1 MLIFRLFAVL
11 APIVLNGC
19 ASSPE
24 KQQESVT
31 PAASA
36 PSIKKELPKR
46 TEAKTEIDQDVLF
59 MLMSAEIAGQRGQ
72 YELAYEG
79 YIEAAKRVKDPK
91 PAERAAMIAMY
102 LKDAKKLKK
111 SLAIW
116 LKKEPQNLTARKLA
130 VLASLKDGDK
140 QKTQEHLSAML
151 DSDPAGFESAVLEL
165 ANALQDEG
173 KLPIIYDALEAL
185 SAQKPNQAIIH
196 YLQAIIAMQMK
207 DQGLAEKKVEQALKL
222 QPEWDKALAFQAQ
235 IAVMSGDFPKAVG
248 FLRNVYL
255 KYPDNQ
261 KIGKMLAQL
270 LIKTGDYDEAG
281 KVYQKLVEKDPKD
294 FESSLALALVHM
306 QLDREKEAEEILK
319 KLLDQ
324 DEWREQARFYLG
336 KLEEKR
342 DNLKKAL
349 NWYDQVREEPFS
361 FEAGIAAVNLLAR
374 DKQYDE
380 AGSRLQSMRDSFPK
394 EKTRII
400 LMQAELLNQQ
410 KHYQAAY
417 DVLTSALAEQPDS
430 RELLYTR
437 ALIAERIGKLDVLE
451 SDLKKILAQ
460 YPDNAEALNAL
471 GYTLLGF
478 PSRLTEAETYLQ
490 QALKLQPDE
499 PVILDSY
506 GWLLFKQGKAEKA
519 LEYLEQAYAK
529 QKENEIAA
537 HLAEVLWSLG
547 RKDEARKLF
556 DKAFKA
562 APEDEYLLD
571 FKQRILNGAE

>member
-1 MLIFRLFAVL
+1 ML

-173 KLPIIYDALEAL
+173 KLPIVYDALEAL

-207 DQGLAEKKVEQALKL
+207 DQGLAERKVEQALKL

-361 FEAGIAAVNLLAR
+361 FEADIAAVNLLAR

-380 AGSRLQSMRDSFPK
+380 AGSRLQTMRDSFPK

-410 KHYQAAY
+410 KHYQEAY

-478 PSRLTEAETYLQ
+478 PTRLTEAETYLQ

>member
-24 KQQESVT
+24 KQQEPLT

-36 PSIKKELPKR
+36 PSIKKELPKG

-111 SLAIW
+111 SLALW
-116 LKKEPQNLTARKLA
+116 LKKEPQNVTARKLA

-140 QKTQEHLSAML
+140 QKTLEHLAVIL
-151 DSDPAGFESAVLEL
+151 DSDPAGFESTVLEL
-165 ANALQDEG
+165 ANALQGEG
-173 KLPIIYDALEAL
+173 KLQDVYDALEAL
-185 SAQKPNQAIIH
+185 SAKRPNQAVVH
-196 YLQAIIAMQMK
+196 YLQGIIAMQMK
-207 DQGLAEKKVEQALKL
+207 NQALAEKQIGEALRL
-222 QPEWDKALAFQAQ
+222 QPEWDKALVFQAQ
-235 IAVMSGDFPKAVG
+235 IALMSGDLPKAIEV
-248 FLRNVYL
+248 LRNVHL

-270 LIKTGDYDEAG
+270 LIKSDGYDEAA
-281 KVYQKLVEKDPKD
+281 KVYQGLVEKDPKD
-294 FESSLALALVHM
+294 FESLLALALVDM
-306 QLDREKEAEEILK
+306 QLGREKEAEESLK
-319 KLLDQ
+319 KLLEQ

-342 DNLKKAL
+342 DNIKKAL

-361 FEAGIAAVNLLAR
+361 FEAGIAAVNLLAHN
-374 DKQYDE
+374 KQYDE
-380 AGSRLQSMRDSFPK
+380 AVERLQTMQDSFPK
-394 EKTRII
+394 EKLRIT
-400 LMQAELLNQQ
+400 LMKAELLNQQ
-410 KHYQAAY
+410 KHYQEAY
-417 DVLTSALAEQPDS
+417 DVLTAALVEQPDS
-430 RELLYTR
+430 KELLYTR

-478 PSRLTEAETYLQ
+478 PSRLGEAETYLQ

-519 LEYLEQAYAK
+519 LEYLERAYAK

-537 HLAEVLWSLG
+537 HIAEVLWSLG

>member
-1 MLIFRLFAVL
+1 
-11 APIVLNGC
+11 
-19 ASSPE
+19 
-24 KQQESVT
+24 
-31 PAASA
+31 
-36 PSIKKELPKR
+36 
-46 TEAKTEIDQDVLF
+46 
-59 MLMSAEIAGQRGQ
+59 
-72 YELAYEG
+72 
-79 YIEAAKRVKDPK
+79 
-91 PAERAAMIAMY
+91 
-102 LKDAKKLKK
+102 
-111 SLAIW
+111 
-116 LKKEPQNLTARKLA
+116 
-130 VLASLKDGDK
+130 
-140 QKTQEHLSAML
+140 
-151 DSDPAGFESAVLEL
+151 
-165 ANALQDEG
+165 
-173 KLPIIYDALEAL
+173 
-185 SAQKPNQAIIH
+185 
-196 YLQAIIAMQMK
+196 
-207 DQGLAEKKVEQALKL
+207 
-222 QPEWDKALAFQAQ
+222 
-235 IAVMSGDFPKAVG
+235 
-248 FLRNVYL
+248 
-255 KYPDNQ
+255 
-261 KIGKMLAQL
+261 

-380 AGSRLQSMRDSFPK
+380 AGSRLQTMRDSFPK

-410 KHYQAAY
+410 KHYQEAY

>member
-1 MLIFRLFAVL
+1 VLIFRLFAVL

-173 KLPIIYDALEAL
+173 KLPIVYDALEAL

-207 DQGLAEKKVEQALKL
+207 DQGLAERKVEQALKL

-306 QLDREKEAEEILK
+306 QLDREKDAEEILK
-319 KLLDQ
+319 RLLDQ

-380 AGSRLQSMRDSFPK
+380 AGSRLQTMRDSFPK

-410 KHYQAAY
+410 KHYQEAY

>member
-173 KLPIIYDALEAL
+173 KLPIVYDALEAL

-207 DQGLAEKKVEQALKL
+207 DQGLAERKVEQALKL

-361 FEAGIAAVNLLAR
+361 FEADIAAVNLLAR

-380 AGSRLQSMRDSFPK
+380 AGSRLQTMRDSFPK

-410 KHYQAAY
+410 KHYQEAY

-478 PSRLTEAETYLQ
+478 PTRLTEAETYLQ

>member
-1 MLIFRLFAVL
+1 VLIFRLFAVL

>member
-1 MLIFRLFAVL
+1 VLIFRLFAVL

-173 KLPIIYDALEAL
+173 KLPIVYDALETL

-207 DQGLAEKKVEQALKL
+207 DQRLAERKVEQALKL

-410 KHYQAAY
+410 KHYQEAY

>member
-173 KLPIIYDALEAL
+173 KLPIVYDALETL

-207 DQGLAEKKVEQALKL
+207 DQGLAERKVEQALKL

-380 AGSRLQSMRDSFPK
+380 AGSRLQTMRDSFPK

-410 KHYQAAY
+410 KHYQEAY

>member
-1 MLIFRLFAVL
+1 
-11 APIVLNGC
+11 
-19 ASSPE
+19 
-24 KQQESVT
+24 
-31 PAASA
+31 
-36 PSIKKELPKR
+36 
-46 TEAKTEIDQDVLF
+46 

>member
-1 MLIFRLFAVL
+1 VLIFRLFAVL

-173 KLPIIYDALEAL
+173 KLPIVYDALEAL

-207 DQGLAEKKVEQALKL
+207 DQGLAERKVEQALKL

-380 AGSRLQSMRDSFPK
+380 AGSRLQTMRDSFPK

-410 KHYQAAY
+410 KHYQEAY

>member
-1 MLIFRLFAVL
+1 VLIFRLFAVL

-173 KLPIIYDALEAL
+173 KLPIVYDALETL

-207 DQGLAEKKVEQALKL
+207 DQGLAERKVEQALKL

-380 AGSRLQSMRDSFPK
+380 AGSRLQTMRDSFPK

-410 KHYQAAY
+410 KHYQEAY